1 MKRRQTHRQTTFV
14 IRKVRGGFRA
24 EIKGPNGATLF
35 KGNVVPRPNRAKKA
49 ILAARNTGWFT
60 ETRRVGC

>member
-1 MKRRQTHRQTTFV
+1 MLTKRETTFV

-24 EIKGPNGATLF
+24 EIKGANGAILF

-49 ILAARNTGWFT
+49 IDAAKATGFWSPVQ
-60 ETRRVGC
+60 RVG

>member
-1 MKRRQTHRQTTFV
+1 MPSKRETSFV

-35 KGNVVPRPNRAKKA
+35 KGNTVPRPNRAIKA
-49 ILAARNTGWFT
+49 IDAAKATGFFSPVHR
-60 ETRRVGC
+60 EG